1 MSVPERPALCNT
13 ASMDLLL
20 HLIVLCLVG
29 GLLYWVI
36 TLVAGVLPPPIANVA
51 RVVMLV
57 VLALVAISLLF
68 GEVGFYDT
76 SWGLYRHHRW

>member
-1 MSVPERPALCNT
+1 MRVPQGRGSCNT
-13 ASMDLLL
+13 GGMDLLL
-20 HLIVLCLVG
+20 HLLVLFCVF
-29 GLLYWVI
+29 GLLYWIV

-76 SWGLYRHHRW
+76 SWGLYRHHHW